1 MTIRVGL
8 VDDHPVVLG
17 GLQAALTSVAD
28 MEVAARASSIHE
40 AEEVLARADLDVVL
54 LDIRLPDGNGL
65 ELLASTRGQVRPP
78 VIVLSSFRTTQYV
91 AAAIRF
97 GASGFLLKTAPLD
110 ELVAAIRTV
119 ADGGSTFS
127 ASELSQAPADYVS
140 LSPRQRELLRLVLA
154 GHSNDEIARD
164 LGISRKTVESH
175 LSRLF
180 GRFGTGSRTELA
192 LRAERDG
199 WLEVADPRVD
209 DVG

>member
-154 GHSNDEIARD
+154 GHSNDEIAGD